1 MAFECLLDASQFW
14 LSIEQSESETI
25 A

>member
-1 MAFECLLDASQFW
+1 MAFERLLDASQFW
-14 LSIEQSESETI
+14 LSIEQSEPEAI